1 MKIIKQPDAQWSYTF
16 MCGEC
21 DSELQAD
28 AGDLVHH
35 HYDGDQREPG
45 YDTWCVNCPVCSHAT
60 QIKEDKI
67 PKIVKINHAKK
78 QSYGGPFDR

>member
-1 MKIIKQPDAQWSYTF
+1 MKIWSYTF
-16 MCGEC
+16 MCSEC

-28 AGDLVHH
+28 ASDLIHH

-45 YDTWCVNCPVCSHAT
+45 YETWCITCPVCAHST
-60 QIKEDKI
+60 IVKDDKI